1 MNNKARLDERE
12 LVTVAVAEAKQGG
25 AEMAEAF
32 FACSEELVVEVRN
45 GEVETLKMAR
55 EEGIGI
61 RVIRRGCLGFAY
73 TSNLN
78 WAVVKKT
85 IEAALANVRTATKD
99 PYNTLPEAPI
109 RYPEPDLE
117 DPALKE
123 ISLEEK
129 IEKAR
134 EIERAGRAYDPR
146 VQLTER
152 ASYEDSHY
160 LVTIA
165 NSRGVLASYRGSF
178 CGGYAVLVAGAGGEQ
193 QTGFGLQF
201 TRKFAELNPVAIGR
215 EAAFKAVRML
225 GARRLE
231 TRRVPVVFDPYVI
244 TSFLG
249 IIASALTAEAV
260 QKGRSLFAGK
270 AGKMVAA
277 QGVTIVDDATLAGG
291 LLSAPFDG
299 EGVPCQRTV
308 LIDRGRL
315 QGFLYNTYTAAKD
328 GVAST
333 GNAARDS
340 FKSPPE
346 LGCTNFYLVPGE
358 ASRDEII
365 KETERG
371 LYLTEVMGMHTANPI
386 SGDFSVGA
394 AGIWIERGELTKPVR
409 GMVIAGNIME
419 LLELIDAVGS
429 DLRFFIG
436 KGAPTVR
443 VASLTLS
450 G

>member
-1 MNNKARLDERE
+1 MNNKAKLDERE

-25 AEMAEAF
+25 AEMAEAYF
-32 FACSEELVVEVRN
+32 IRSEELIVVVRN
-45 GEVETLKMAR
+45 EDVETLKIAQV
-55 EEGIGI
+55 EGIGV
-61 RVIRRGCLGFAY
+61 RVIRRKGIGFAY

-78 WAVVKKT
+78 WTVVKET
-85 IEAALANVRTATKD
+85 IGAALANVRIASKD
-99 PYNTLPEAPI
+99 PYNTLPEAPT
-109 RYPEPDLE
+109 RYPELDLG
-117 DPALKE
+117 DPTFKE
-123 ISLEEK
+123 IPLEEK

-134 EIERAGRAYDPR
+134 EIERAGRTYDPR

-152 ASYEDSHY
+152 AGYEDSHY

-165 NSRGVLASYRGSF
+165 NSRGVLASYWGSF
-178 CGGYAVLVAGAGGEQ
+178 CGGCAVLVADSNGEQ
-193 QTGFGLQF
+193 QTGFSLQF
-201 TRKFAELNPVAIGR
+201 TRKFAELDPVAIGQ

-225 GARRLE
+225 GARRLG
-231 TRRVPVVFDPYVI
+231 TRRVPVVFDPYVA
-244 TSFLG
+244 TNFLG

-270 AGKMVAA
+270 IGKTVAA
-277 QGVTIVDDATLAGG
+277 QEITIVDDATLAEG

-308 LIDRGRL
+308 LINRGQL
-315 QGFLYNTYTAAKD
+315 QGFLHNTYTAAKD

-333 GNAARDS
+333 GNAVRSS

-346 LGCTNFYLVPGE
+346 LGSTNFYLVPGE
-358 ASRDEII
+358 VTQDEII
-365 KETERG
+365 KGTERG

-394 AGIWIERGELTKPVR
+394 AGIWVERGELTKPVR
-409 GMVIAGNIME
+409 GMVIAGNIVE
-419 LLELIDAVGS
+419 LLELVDAVGN

-436 KGAPTVR
+436 RGAPTIR
-443 VASLTLS
+443 VTSLTLS